1 MRPRAKTN
9 VTYETVK
16 AAGHGELQS
25 YCVEDAPSDPLV
37 FKKWIIAVLEEMI
50 GQVET
55 ENWRLLR
62 SPLEAAPD
70 ANSVPPPQAPQ
81 ESGTLAS

>member
-1 MRPRAKTN
+1 M
-9 VTYETVK
+9 
-16 AAGHGELQS
+16 
-25 YCVEDAPSDPLV
+25 CVEDAPSDPLV

-70 ANSVPPPQAPQ
+70 ANSVPSHPAPREAPQ